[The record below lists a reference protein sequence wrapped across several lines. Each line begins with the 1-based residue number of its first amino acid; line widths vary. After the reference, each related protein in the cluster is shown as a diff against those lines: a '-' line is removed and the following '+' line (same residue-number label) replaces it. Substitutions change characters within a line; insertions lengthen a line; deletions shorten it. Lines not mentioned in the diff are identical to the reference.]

1 MKKPSLLLS
10 LGSLLALPL
19 PAMAAMTEMADS
31 ELADV
36 SGQAYV
42 VEFGRFE
49 HTIPDLTERNVAIGP
64 IAVSDAARS
73 IEAGLSQSDRSGPPR
88 GGNWH
93 KFCTRRQVSWPWSAA
108 WQPCRVSAPLLPPYL
123 SLLPTPK
130 ISYKISIG

>member
-1 MKKPSLLLS
+1 MKKSSLLLC

-19 PAMAAMTEMADS
+19 PAMAAMTEMADT

-49 HTIPDLTERNVAIGP
+49 HAIPDLTERNVVIGP

-73 IEAGLSQSDRSGPPR
+73 VEADYPNLTGLARQGAVTATNAAIVSG
-88 GGNWH
+88 
-93 KFCTRRQVSWPWSAA
+93 KTAA
-108 WQPCRVSAPLLPPYL
+108 IATVATVPGVGTVVAPML
-123 SLLPTPK
+123 SFLPTPK
-130 ISYKISIG
+130 ISFE

>member
-42 VEFGRFE
+42 VEFGSFE
-49 HTIPDLTERNVAIGP
+49 HAIPDLTESNVAIGP

-73 IEAGLSQSDRSGPPR
+73 VEAGHPNLTDQV
-88 GGNWH
+88 
-93 KFCTRRQVSWPWSAA
+93 RQGVITSTNSALVA
-108 WQPCRVSAPLLPPYL
+108 GKLTLVGSVATVPGVGTLIAPIIL
-123 SLLPTPK
+123 LLPTPK
-130 ISYKISIG
+130 ISFHS

>member
-42 VEFGRFE
+42 VEFGPFE
-49 HTIPDLTERNVAIGP
+49 HAIPDLTERNVAIGP

-73 IEAGLSQSDRSGPPR
+73 VEAGHPNLTDQV
-88 GGNWH
+88 
-93 KFCTRRQVSWPWSAA
+93 RQGVVTSTNSALLAGKLALVGSAA
-108 WQPCRVSAPLLPPYL
+108 TVPGVGTLIAPVIL
-123 SLLPTPK
+123 SLPTPT
-130 ISYKISIG
+130 ISFHS

>member
-36 SGQAYV
+36 SGQAYL
-42 VEFGRFE
+42 VEFGRYE
-49 HTIPDLTERNVAIGP
+49 RTIPDLTERNVAIGP

-73 IEAGLSQSDRSGPPR
+73 VEAGLPNLTDQV
-88 GGNWH
+88 
-93 KFCTRRQVSWPWSAA
+93 RQGVVSSTNSALA
-108 WQPCRVSAPLLPPYL
+108 AGKLALVGSVATVPVVGTVVAPILA
-123 SLLPTPK
+123 LLPTPK
-130 ISYKISIG
+130 ISYKISNG

>member
-36 SGQAYV
+36 SGQAYL
-42 VEFGRFE
+42 VEFGRYE
-49 HTIPDLTERNVAIGP
+49 RTIPDLTERNVAIGP

-73 IEAGLSQSDRSGPPR
+73 VEAGHPNLTDQVRQGVVTSTNSALLAGKLALVGSVATVPGVGTLIAPIILS
-88 GGNWH
+88 
-93 KFCTRRQVSWPWSAA
+93 
-108 WQPCRVSAPLLPPYL
+108 
-123 SLLPTPK
+123 LPTPT
-130 ISYKISIG
+130 ISFH